1 MMRRPAFIARQA
13 SRPSGLLGRM
23 LLRVMARETS
33 RFNAEILES
42 LAPAA
47 GEHILEIGYGHG
59 GALAA
64 AAVLAPDG
72 RFSGIDISADASREA
87 ARRCHALFG
96 QGRLDLRVGDSAALP
111 WDAGVFDKAFSVNT
125 LYFWSEPTKD
135 LGEIRR
141 VLRRKGRVVLGF
153 RARTDAAMASFPSP
167 TYRFHTIDELTA
179 LLELAG
185 FQPID
190 VHQAAAGADLWIMVA
205 GAHWG
210 ETYRRD

>member
-33 RFNAEILES
+33 RFNLEILQS

-59 GALAA
+59 AALMAA
-64 AAVLAPDG
+64 AAVAPDA
-72 RFSGIDISADASREA
+72 RLSGIDISVDAGREA
-87 ARRCHALFG
+87 SRRCHALL
-96 QGRLDLRVGDSAALP
+96 GRGSLDLRVGDSAALP

-125 LYFWSEPTKD
+125 LYFWSDPTQD

-141 VLRRKGRVVLGF
+141 VLRDQGRLVIGF
-153 RARTDAAMASFPSP
+153 REHSEAAASSFPSP
-167 TYRFHTIDELTA
+167 IYRFHTIGELTA
-179 LLELAG
+179 LLEAAG
-185 FQPID
+185 FHAID
-190 VHQAAAGADLWIMVA
+190 VHEAAAGRGLWIMVA
-205 GAHWG
+205 SA
-210 ETYRRD
+210 R